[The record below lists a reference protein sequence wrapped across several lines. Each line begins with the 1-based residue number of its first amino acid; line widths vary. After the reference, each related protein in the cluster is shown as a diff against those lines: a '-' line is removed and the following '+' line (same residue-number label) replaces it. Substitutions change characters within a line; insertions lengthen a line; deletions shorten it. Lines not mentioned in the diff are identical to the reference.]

1 MPNPSH
7 VCMQCAEANLLPL
20 VKMNGKVWHF
30 KSWNQKEKTVE
41 ENFEHFLESNP
52 LEDSYIQVPEH
63 DAADNFFPFLNF
75 ESLVHVYKDHFL
87 EKGLKDVAAI
97 LGWDDKKLTKEMT
110 AKLVRH
116 AAYKKFPDIFIDAY
130 LETCVDVIGWKQHHD
145 EKMVYTISC
154 LCMEEL
160 MDKDSLAWE
169 GNPFELVKKLEKY
182 LLHHFN
188 NFEDTDDGL
197 APCKTKY
204 VSQDDW
210 SSMCKSWWK
219 FHEDRKEKFYTKH
232 KLLIAIASICNDVN
246 IDSIKELLE
255 QQYVDNQVETA
266 IPEVVEATEGA
277 EEKEELTKTSNKLVA
292 KAIITQDE
300 DHSTTKSVTCSSSRR
315 SVCSEIKE

>member
-1 MPNPSH
+1 
-7 VCMQCAEANLLPL
+7 L
-20 VKMNGKVWHF
+20 VKTNGKVWQF
-30 KSWNQKEKTVE
+30 ESWNQKEKTVE

-52 LEDSYIQVPEH
+52 SEDSYIQAPEH

-116 AAYKKFPDIFIDAY
+116 AAYENFPDVFIDAY
-130 LETCVDVIGWKQHHD
+130 LETCVDVIGQKQHHD
-145 EKMVYTISC
+145 EKMVHTISC
-154 LCMEEL
+154 LCTEEL
-160 MDKDSLAWE
+160 MDKDSPAWE

-188 NFEDTDDGL
+188 NFEDMDDGL

-204 VSQDDW
+204 ISQDDW
-210 SSMCKSWWK
+210 SSMCKSWQE
-219 FHEDRKEKFYTKH
+219 FQADRKKKFYTKH
-232 KLLIAIASICNDVN
+232 KMLIAIACILNDVD
-246 IDSIKELLE
+246 IDFIKEVMA
-255 QQYVDNQVETA
+255 QQYVDDQVETTR
-266 IPEVVEATEGA
+266 PEEVETTKWA
-277 EEKEELTKTSNKLVA
+277 EEEEESTKTSNKSVA

-300 DHSTTKSVTCSSSRR
+300 DHSTTKSVTCTSSRR
-315 SVCSEIKE
+315 SICSKIKEQHKQQKMSILQARLEQQ